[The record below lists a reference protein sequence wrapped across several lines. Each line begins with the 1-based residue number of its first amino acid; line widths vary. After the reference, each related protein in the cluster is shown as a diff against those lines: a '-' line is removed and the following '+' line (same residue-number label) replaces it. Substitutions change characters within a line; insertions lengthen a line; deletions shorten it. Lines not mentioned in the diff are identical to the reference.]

1 MDLMSMAERTMD
13 KILGPRSLGSMLAE
27 TFQIYRTNSVRLLA
41 IVAIMEI
48 ALRFMWSIP
57 DFSGLRPLLE
67 EGKTESLGYLIPVG
81 IALLVASIMGLSLM
95 QGALIHGISEQYL
108 RQPIRIGRALRF
120 AWERLASM
128 AGSMLLALFIVMGI
142 VMVSIGLPVNFASK
156 TGYLFVTAGFCVSV
170 YLLVCWSF
178 ILQAVLL
185 ENVNPLA
192 AISRSTSLVRNNWWR
207 VLYMTIAVGLI
218 TVAISLIIGAVPT
231 IGPALGNIL
240 STPVFTIGITLLY
253 YDLRVRKEEYGL
265 DDLAEEL
272 HISEPSDDTQQ
283 T

>member
-1 MDLMSMAERTMD
+1 MNRM
-13 KILGPRSLGSMLAE
+13 LGPRSLGNMLAE
-27 TFQIYRTNSVRLLA
+27 TFQIYGRNSVRLLA

-67 EGKTESLGYLIPVG
+67 EGKTESLGHLIAVG
-81 IALLVASIMGLSLM
+81 IMLLVASIMGLSLM

-120 AWERLASM
+120 AWERLTSM
-128 AGSMLLALFIVMGI
+128 AGAMLLALFAVMGS
-142 VMVSIGLPVNFASK
+142 VMVSIGFPVHSASK

-178 ILQAVLL
+178 ILQVALL
-185 ENVNPLA
+185 EGVGPLA
-192 AISRSTSLVRNNWWR
+192 AISRSTALVRNNWWR
-207 VLYMTIAVGLI
+207 VLHMTIAVGLI
-218 TVAISLIIGAVPT
+218 TVAISLIIGAVPS
-231 IGPALGNIL
+231 IGPTLGNIL

-253 YDLRVRKEEYGL
+253 YDLRARKEAYTL
-265 DDLAEEL
+265 DDLADEL
-272 HISEPSDDTQQ
+272 HISEPSDVTQQ

>member
-1 MDLMSMAERTMD
+1 MNR
-13 KILGPRSLGSMLAE
+13 ILGPRSLRNMLAE
-27 TFQIYRTNSVRLLA
+27 TFQIYGRNSVRLLA

-67 EGKTESLGYLIPVG
+67 EGKTESLGHLIPVG

-108 RQPIRIGRALRF
+108 RQPIGIGRALRF

-128 AGSMLLALFIVMGI
+128 AGAMLLALFVVTGI
-142 VMVSIGLPVNFASK
+142 VMVSIGLPVNSASK
-156 TGYLFVTAGFCVSV
+156 TGYFFMTAGFCVSV

-178 ILQAVLL
+178 ILQVALL
-185 ENVNPLA
+185 EGVNPLV
-192 AISRSTSLVRNNWWR
+192 AISRSTALVRNNWWR
-207 VLYMTIAVGLI
+207 VLHMTIAVGFI
-218 TVAISLIIGAVPT
+218 TVAISLIIGALPT

-240 STPVFTIGITLLY
+240 STPIFTIGITLLY
-253 YDLRVRKEEYGL
+253 YDLRARKEEYNL
-265 DDLAEEL
+265 NELAEEL
-272 HISEPSDDTQQ
+272 HILGPSDVTEQ

>member
-1 MDLMSMAERTMD
+1 MDTDR
-13 KILGPRSLGSMLAE
+13 ILGPRSLGNMLVQ
-27 TFQIYRTNSVRLLA
+27 TFQIYRTNTVRLLA

-67 EGKTESLGYLIPVG
+67 EGKTESLGHLIPVG

-95 QGALIHGISEQYL
+95 QGALIHGVSEQYL

-120 AWERLASM
+120 AWERLTSM
-128 AGSMLLALFIVMGI
+128 AGAMLLALFAVMGI
-142 VMVSIGLPVNFASK
+142 VMVSIGLPVHSASK

-178 ILQAVLL
+178 ILQVALL
-185 ENVNPLA
+185 EGVGPLA
-192 AISRSTSLVRNNWWR
+192 AISRSTALVRNNWWR
-207 VLYMTIAVGLI
+207 VLHMTIAVGLI
-218 TVAISLIIGAVPT
+218 TVVISLIIGAVPS
-231 IGPALGNIL
+231 IGPTLGNIL

-253 YDLRVRKEEYGL
+253 YDLRARKEAYTL
-265 DDLAEEL
+265 DDLADEL
-272 HISEPSDDTQQ
+272 HISEPSDVTQQ

>member
-1 MDLMSMAERTMD
+1 MDTDR
-13 KILGPRSLGSMLAE
+13 ILGPRSLGNMLVQ
-27 TFQIYRTNSVRLLA
+27 TFQIYRTNTVRLLA

-67 EGKTESLGYLIPVG
+67 EGKTESLGHLIPVG

-95 QGALIHGISEQYL
+95 QGALIHGVSEQYL

-120 AWERLASM
+120 AWERLTSM
-128 AGSMLLALFIVMGI
+128 AGAMLLALFAVMGI
-142 VMVSIGLPVNFASK
+142 VMVSIGLPVHSGSK

-178 ILQAVLL
+178 ILQVALL
-185 ENVNPLA
+185 EGVGPLA
-192 AISRSTSLVRNNWWR
+192 AISRSTALVRNNWWR
-207 VLYMTIAVGLI
+207 VLHMTIAVGLI
-218 TVAISLIIGAVPT
+218 TVVISLIIGAVPS
-231 IGPALGNIL
+231 IGPTLGNIL

-253 YDLRVRKEEYGL
+253 YDLRARKEAYTL
-265 DDLAEEL
+265 DDLADEL
-272 HISEPSDDTQQ
+272 HISEPSDVTQQ

>member
-1 MDLMSMAERTMD
+1 MSKAERTMNST
-13 KILGPRSLGSMLAE
+13 LGPRSLGNMLAE
-27 TFQIYRTNSVRLLA
+27 TFQIYGRNSVRLLA

-67 EGKTESLGYLIPVG
+67 EGKTESLGHLIPVG

-128 AGSMLLALFIVMGI
+128 AGAMLLALFVVTGI
-142 VMVSIGLPVNFASK
+142 VMVSIGLPVNSASK
-156 TGYLFVTAGFCVSV
+156 TGYFFMTAGFCVSV

-178 ILQAVLL
+178 ILQVALL
-185 ENVNPLA
+185 EGVNPLA
-192 AISRSTSLVRNNWWR
+192 AISRSTALVRNNWWR
-207 VLYMTIAVGLI
+207 VLHMTIAVGFI
-218 TVAISLIIGAVPT
+218 TVAISLIIGALPT

-240 STPVFTIGITLLY
+240 STPIFTIGITLLY
-253 YDLRVRKEEYGL
+253 YDLRARKEEYNL
-265 DDLAEEL
+265 NELAEEL
-272 HISEPSDDTQQ
+272 HILGPSDVTEQ

>member
-1 MDLMSMAERTMD
+1 MNR
-13 KILGPRSLGSMLAE
+13 ILGPRSLKNMLAE
-27 TFQIYRTNSVRLLA
+27 TFQIYSRNSVRLLA

-67 EGKTESLGYLIPVG
+67 EGKTESLGHLIAVG
-81 IALLVASIMGLSLM
+81 IMLLVASVMGLSLM

-128 AGSMLLALFIVMGI
+128 AGAILLALFVVTGI
-142 VMVSIGLPVNFASK
+142 VMVSIGLPVHSASK

-178 ILQAVLL
+178 ILQVALL
-185 ENVNPLA
+185 EGVNPLV
-192 AISRSTSLVRNNWWR
+192 AISRSTALVRNNWWR
-207 VLYMTIAVGLI
+207 VLHMTIAVGLI

-240 STPVFTIGITLLY
+240 STPIFTIGITLLY
-253 YDLRVRKEEYGL
+253 YDLRARKEEYSL

-272 HISEPSDDTQQ
+272 HISEPFDVTEQ

>member
-1 MDLMSMAERTMD
+1 MSKVERTMNR
-13 KILGPRSLGSMLAE
+13 ILGPRSLGNMLAE
-27 TFQIYRTNSVRLLA
+27 TFQIYGRNSVRLLT
-41 IVAIMEI
+41 IVAIVEI

-67 EGKTESLGYLIPVG
+67 EGKTESLGHLIAVG
-81 IALLVASIMGLSLM
+81 IMLLVASIMGLSLM

-128 AGSMLLALFIVMGI
+128 AGAMLLALFAVTGI
-142 VMVSIGLPVNFASK
+142 VMISIGLPVNSASK
-156 TGYLFVTAGFCVSV
+156 TGYLFVTAGFCASV

-178 ILQAVLL
+178 ILQVALL
-185 ENVNPLA
+185 EGVNPLV
-192 AISRSTSLVRNNWWR
+192 AISRSTALVRNNWWR
-207 VLYMTIAVGLI
+207 VLHMTIAVGLI
-218 TVAISLIIGAVPT
+218 TMAISLIIGALPT

-240 STPVFTIGITLLY
+240 STPIFTIGITLLY
-253 YDLRVRKEEYGL
+253 YDLRARKEEYDL

-272 HISEPSDDTQQ
+272 HISEPSDVTEQ

>member
-1 MDLMSMAERTMD
+1 MSKAERTMNM
-13 KILGPRSLGSMLAE
+13 ILGPRSLRNMLAE
-27 TFQIYRTNSVRLLA
+27 TFQIYGRNSVRLLA

-67 EGKTESLGYLIPVG
+67 EGKTESLGHLIPVG

-128 AGSMLLALFIVMGI
+128 AGAMLLALFVVTGI
-142 VMVSIGLPVNFASK
+142 VMVSIGFPVNSASK

-178 ILQAVLL
+178 ILQVALL
-185 ENVNPLA
+185 EGVNPLV
-192 AISRSTSLVRNNWWR
+192 AISRSTALVRNSWWR
-207 VLYMTIAVGLI
+207 VLHMTIAVGFI
-218 TVAISLIIGAVPT
+218 TVAISLIMGAVPT

-240 STPVFTIGITLLY
+240 STPIFTIGITLLY
-253 YDLRVRKEEYGL
+253 YDLRARKEEYNL

-272 HISEPSDDTQQ
+272 HISEPSHVTEQ